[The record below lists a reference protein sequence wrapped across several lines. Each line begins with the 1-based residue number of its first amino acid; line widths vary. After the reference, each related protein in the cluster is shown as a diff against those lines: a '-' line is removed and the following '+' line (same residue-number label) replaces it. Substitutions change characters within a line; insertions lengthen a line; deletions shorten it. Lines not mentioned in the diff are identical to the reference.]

1 MCKKKEGNTYAII
14 LNGEIYNM
22 KMLKEQLI
30 KEGEMFSTT
39 SDTEVVLTGY
49 IRYGISYIEE
59 LNGIFSIALWDG
71 TEEIIFDQRSC
82 WCEAVILYKTRRYI
96 NLCI

>member
-1 MCKKKEGNTYAII
+1 
-14 LNGEIYNM
+14 M
-22 KMLKEQLI
+22 KTLKEQLI

-59 LNGIFSIALWDG
+59 LNGIFLLLCG
-71 TEEIIFDQRSC
+71 MGNGRN
-82 WCEAVILYKTRRYI
+82 YI
-96 NLCI
+96 

>member
-1 MCKKKEGNTYAII
+1 
-14 LNGEIYNM
+14 M
-22 KMLKEQLI
+22 KTLKEQLI

-59 LNGIFSIALWDG
+59 LNGIFLLLCG
-71 TEEIIFDQRSC
+71 MENGRN
-82 WCEAVILYKTRRYI
+82 YI
-96 NLCI
+96 